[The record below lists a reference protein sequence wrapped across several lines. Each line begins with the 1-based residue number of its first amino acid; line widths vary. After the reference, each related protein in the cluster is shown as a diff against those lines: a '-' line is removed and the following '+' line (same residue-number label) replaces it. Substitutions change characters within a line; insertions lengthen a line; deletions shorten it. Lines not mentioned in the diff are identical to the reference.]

1 MLRTHPFVRFLN
13 QNRRQIRIT
22 IIVIVMFLLMLRF
35 LNSLAEKKIEK
46 QVAET
51 NTYYIEL
58 ANSNEHKKVIQN
70 FLEFCVNGDESSAY
84 ALLSSECKENSFK
97 TLNDFNS
104 EYILKNFSE
113 NKNYSIT
120 YSTSSNEKYYY
131 SVKISEDI
139 LSTGKVDG
147 SSVIQSFSVVQENGV
162 DKITIEIY

>member
-1 MLRTHPFVRFLN
+1 MLGTHPFVRFLN

-22 IIVIVMFLLMLRF
+22 IIAIAMFLLMLRF

-51 NTYYIEL
+51 NTYYTEL

-104 EYILKNFSE
+104 EYILKNFSK

-120 YSTSSNEKYYY
+120 YRTSNNEKYYY
-131 SVKISEDI
+131 SVKILEDM
-139 LSTGKVDG
+139 LSTGKVEG
-147 SSVIQSFSVVQENGV
+147 SSIIQYFVVIQENGV